1 MIYFKQIDIISFEMC
16 FVSFLDG
23 GASSERQLFLTYAA
37 LEENAEKLEQH
48 HTGLARTLEDTN
60 SADLDNVKQL

>member
-1 MIYFKQIDIISFEMC
+1 MC